1 MKKEGN
7 KEKHAGKRM
16 LAAGGL
22 GISLSLA
29 LGSVVPGI
37 VLAGVPALVANA
49 TQPVTVSELT
59 IQAVSGGVS
68 AECIFTGFDSGSGY
82 TMQLYLE
89 KVNGDGSTSAIIHQD
104 LSPTA
109 DGSGSA
115 QTMPREV
122 ETGVYRAV
130 LLMQTTNGS
139 GTPIARFEN
148 SPLYDVVRNGE
159 DYEVTLHP
167 DAGGGEPGE
176 NGGAGSDADAGV
188 SSNIVVSDYAG
199 ECWIGVEEEAE
210 ESSCSHQYSLQ
221 YDICREATPDADA
234 LLAGKCV
241 NCGEILSYEEVPNSA
256 YVAFLQ
262 ESADAIRNAALG
274 EQVTICTDRWIS
286 FDRRVAKALA
296 GRPDVSV
303 KLAYRYGGENCVL
316 VIPAGEDWISLLDE
330 NGFCGFRYLNQLF
343 GAEQLEEKIDGQ
355 M

>member
-1 MKKEGN
+1 MKKEEN
-7 KEKHAGKRM
+7 PKKHAGKRM

-29 LGSVVPGI
+29 LGPVPCE
-37 VLAGVPALVANA
+37 ALVGLSAPVVYA
-49 TQPVTVSELT
+49 AQPVSVSDLT

-68 AECIFTGFDSGSGY
+68 AECAFTGFDSGSGY

-89 KVNGDGSTSAIIHQD
+89 KMNENGSTSAITYQD
-104 LSPTA
+104 LSPTV
-109 DGSGSA
+109 DGTGSA
-115 QTMPREV
+115 QTTPREV

-130 LLMQTTNGS
+130 LLMQTTS
-139 GTPIARFEN
+139 GGGNPIARFEN

-159 DYEVTLHP
+159 NYEVTLHP
-167 DAGGGEPGE
+167 EGGGGQSGE
-176 NGGAGSDADAGV
+176 NGGAGSGNAGKRKADSLA
-188 SSNIVVSDYAG
+188 
-199 ECWIGVEEEAE
+199 EEETE
-210 ESSCSHQYSLQ
+210 ENSCSHQYSLQ

-274 EQVTICTDRWIS
+274 EQVAICTDRWIS

-296 GRPDVSV
+296 DRPDVSV
-303 KLAYRYGGENCVL
+303 KLAYRYKGEAYIL
-316 VIPAGEDWISLLDE
+316 EIPAGEDWISLLDE
-330 NGFCGFRYLNQLF
+330 NGFCGFRYLALLF
-343 GAEQLEEKIDGQ
+343 GTEHSEE
-355 M
+355 

>member
-1 MKKEGN
+1 MKKEEN
-7 KEKHAGKRM
+7 PKKHAGKRM

-29 LGSVVPGI
+29 LGPVPCE
-37 VLAGVPALVANA
+37 ALVGLSAPVVYA
-49 TQPVTVSELT
+49 AQPVSVSELA
-59 IQAVSGGVS
+59 IQAVSGGIS
-68 AECIFTGFDSGSGY
+68 AECTFTGFDSGSGY

-89 KVNGDGSTSAIIHQD
+89 RMNEDGSTSAITYQN

-109 DGSGSA
+109 DGSGSE
-115 QTMPREV
+115 QTTPWEV

-130 LLMQTTNGS
+130 LLMQTTS
-139 GTPIARFEN
+139 GGGNPIARFEN

-167 DAGGGEPGE
+167 EDGGGQSGE
-176 NGGAGSDADAGV
+176 NSG
-188 SSNIVVSDYAG
+188 
-199 ECWIGVEEEAE
+199 AE
-210 ESSCSHQYSLQ
+210 ENSCSHQYSLQ
-221 YDICREATPDADA
+221 YDISREATPDEDA
-234 LLAGKCV
+234 LLAGKCI

>member
-1 MKKEGN
+1 MKKEKN
-7 KEKHAGKRM
+7 KEKHFWKRV
-16 LAAGGL
+16 LAAGCL

-29 LGSVVPGI
+29 LGPVPCEALVGLP
-37 VLAGVPALVANA
+37 VLVANA
-49 TQPVTVSELT
+49 AQPVTVSELT

-68 AECIFTGFDSGSGY
+68 AECTFAGFVSGSGY

-89 KVNGDGSTSAIIHQD
+89 KVNGDGSTNAITYQN

-109 DGSGSA
+109 DGSGSE
-115 QTMPREV
+115 QTTPWEV

-130 LLMQTTNGS
+130 LLMRTTDDS

-167 DAGGGEPGE
+167 EGGSDTGTGGESNVRKYVNE
-176 NGGAGSDADAGV
+176 SRADTK
-188 SSNIVVSDYAG
+188 
-199 ECWIGVEEEAE
+199 EEEEAT
-210 ESSCSHQYSLQ
+210 CSHQYDRR
-221 YDICREATPDADA
+221 YETCREATPDADA

-262 ESADAIRNAALG
+262 ESADTIRNAVLG
-274 EQVTICTDRWIS
+274 EQVTIYTDRWIS
-286 FDRRVAKALA
+286 FDRRVAEALA
-296 GRPDVSV
+296 DRPDVSV
-303 KLAYRYGGENCVL
+303 KLAYRYGGEDCAL

-330 NGFCGFRYLNQLF
+330 NGFCGFRYLDRLF
-343 GAEQLEEKIDGQ
+343 GTEHSEEKIDGQ
-355 M
+355 T

>member
-1 MKKEGN
+1 MKKEEN
-7 KEKHAGKRM
+7 LKKHAGKRM

-29 LGSVVPGI
+29 LGPVPCEALAGLSASVVY
-37 VLAGVPALVANA
+37 AA
-49 TQPVTVSELT
+49 QPVSVSELA
-59 IQAVSGGVS
+59 IQAVSGGIS
-68 AECIFTGFDSGSGY
+68 AECTFTGFDSGSGY

-89 KVNGDGSTSAIIHQD
+89 RMNEDGSTSVITYQD

-115 QTMPREV
+115 QTTPREV

-130 LLMQTTNGS
+130 LLMQTTS
-139 GTPIARFEN
+139 GGGNPIARFEN

-167 DAGGGEPGE
+167 EGGGGQPGE
-176 NGGAGSDADAGV
+176 NGGA
-188 SSNIVVSDYAG
+188 
-199 ECWIGVEEEAE
+199 EEN
-210 ESSCSHQYSLQ
+210 SCSHQYSLQ
-221 YDICREATPDADA
+221 YDISREATPDADA

-262 ESADAIRNAALG
+262 ESADTIRNAAQG
-274 EQVTICTDRWIS
+274 EQVEIYTDRWIS

-296 GRPDVSV
+296 DRPDVSV
-303 KLAYRYGGENCVL
+303 KLAYQYKGEAYIL
-316 VIPAGEDWISLLDE
+316 KIPAGEEWIGLLDE
-330 NGFCGFRYLNQLF
+330 NGFCGFRYLDQLF
-343 GAEQLEEKIDGQ
+343 GTEHLEEKIDGQ
-355 M
+355 T

>member
-1 MKKEGN
+1 MKKEEN
-7 KEKHAGKRM
+7 QKKHAGKRM

-22 GISLSLA
+22 GISLGLA
-29 LGSVVPGI
+29 LGPVPCE
-37 VLAGVPALVANA
+37 ALVGLSAPVVYA
-49 TQPVTVSELT
+49 AQPVSVSALT
-59 IQAVSGGVS
+59 IRAVSGGIS
-68 AECIFTGFDSGSGY
+68 AECTFTGFDSGSGY

-89 KVNGDGSTSAIIHQD
+89 KMNEDGSTSAITYQN

-109 DGSGSA
+109 DGSGSE
-115 QTMPREV
+115 QTTPWDV

-130 LLMQTTNGS
+130 LLMQTTS
-139 GTPIARFEN
+139 GGGNPIARFEN

-167 DAGGGEPGE
+167 EGGDGQPGE
-176 NGGAGSDADAGV
+176 NGGAGSSNAGKRKADSLA
-188 SSNIVVSDYAG
+188 
-199 ECWIGVEEEAE
+199 EEETE

-221 YDICREATPDADA
+221 YNVCREATPDADA

-262 ESADAIRNAALG
+262 ESADTIKNAALG

-296 GRPDVSV
+296 DRPDVSV
-303 KLAYRYGGENCVL
+303 KLAYRYKGETYIL
-316 VIPAGEDWISLLDE
+316 EIPAGEDWISLLDE
-330 NGFCGFRYLNQLF
+330 NGFCGFRYLDQLF
-343 GAEQLEEKIDGQ
+343 GTEQLEEKIDGQ
-355 M
+355 T

>member
-1 MKKEGN
+1 MKKEEN
-7 KEKHAGKRM
+7 PKKHAGKRM

-29 LGSVVPGI
+29 LGPVPCE
-37 VLAGVPALVANA
+37 ALVGLSAPVVYA
-49 TQPVTVSELT
+49 AQPVSVSDLT

-68 AECIFTGFDSGSGY
+68 AECAFTGFDSGSGY

-89 KVNGDGSTSAIIHQD
+89 KMNENGSTSAITYQD
-104 LSPTA
+104 LSPTV
-109 DGSGSA
+109 DGTGSA
-115 QTMPREV
+115 QTTPREV

-130 LLMQTTNGS
+130 LLMQTTS
-139 GTPIARFEN
+139 GGGNPIARFEN

-159 DYEVTLHP
+159 NYEVTLHP
-167 DAGGGEPGE
+167 EGGGGQSGE
-176 NGGAGSDADAGV
+176 NGGAGSGNAGKRKADSLA
-188 SSNIVVSDYAG
+188 
-199 ECWIGVEEEAE
+199 EEETE
-210 ESSCSHQYSLQ
+210 ENSCSHQYSLQ

-274 EQVTICTDRWIS
+274 EQVAICTDRWIS

-296 GRPDVSV
+296 DRPDVSV
-303 KLAYRYGGENCVL
+303 KLAYRYKGEAYIL
-316 VIPAGEDWISLLDE
+316 EIPAGEDWISLLDE
-330 NGFCGFRYLNQLF
+330 NGFCGFRYLALLF
-343 GAEQLEEKIDGQ
+343 GTEHSEEKIDGQ
-355 M
+355 P

>member
-1 MKKEGN
+1 MKKEEN
-7 KEKHAGKRM
+7 PKKHAGKRM

-29 LGSVVPGI
+29 LGPVPCEA
-37 VLAGVPALVANA
+37 LAGLSAPVVYAA
-49 TQPVTVSELT
+49 QPVSVSGLT
-59 IQAVSGGVS
+59 IRAVSGGIS
-68 AECIFTGFDSGSGY
+68 AECTFTGFDSGSGY

-89 KVNGDGSTSAIIHQD
+89 KMNEDGSTSAITYQN
-104 LSPTA
+104 LSPTT
-109 DGSGSA
+109 DGSGSE
-115 QTMPREV
+115 QTTPREV

-130 LLMQTTNGS
+130 LLMQTTS
-139 GTPIARFEN
+139 GGNPIARFEN

-167 DAGGGEPGE
+167 EGGGGQSGE
-176 NGGAGSDADAGV
+176 NGGAGSSNAGKRKADHTAR
-188 SSNIVVSDYAG
+188 
-199 ECWIGVEEEAE
+199 EEVEEN
-210 ESSCSHQYSLQ
+210 SCSHQYSLQ
-221 YDICREATPDADA
+221 YDISREATPDADA

-241 NCGEILSYEEVPNSA
+241 NCGEILSYEEIPNSA

-296 GRPDVSV
+296 DRPDVSV

-316 VIPAGEDWISLLDE
+316 EIPAGEDWISFLDE
-330 NGFCGFRYLNQLF
+330 NGFCGFRYLDQLF
-343 GAEQLEEKIDGQ
+343 GTEHSEEKIDGQ
-355 M
+355 T